1 MKLGFSRVSQIR
13 FQPAASGPALQ
24 NANVGSQT
32 VSRRMQTTAPA
43 NNVQASF
50 VRESRKCN
58 QLAFSATANAFGAN
72 IARTLKPT
80 PGYLRGLWLVATG
93 TGGVN
98 GTNTVTAAADAPYNL
113 YQSIQLRD
121 AFGTVVYQSDGFG
134 AYLIHLYSGQVGAVG
149 LQNPTSDSFYS
160 AVNASATGT
169 GNFTFALYIPLEF
182 DPDTAYCALP
192 SMNTAAQMQL
202 TISLNTSANFYTT
215 APGTLPVIQVDL
227 YEEYW
232 AVPLS
237 NPGLAPPDD
246 GSSHQWTQSQGQ
258 NSIASGS
265 NTRVP
270 LPDVGTYI
278 STLILCFRNASNVRT
293 DGPFNT
299 DLELWIDGVP
309 VRIEHPNLLFSRM
322 FRQFGITR
330 PTGVAVYSWRDSVG
344 WTVDVDD
351 MELLLPTTPG
361 TLMEVFSGGW
371 GTISS
376 GPATVNTYTGKLY
389 PVNNVPERIV

>member
-1 MKLGFSRVSQIR
+1 M
-13 FQPAASGPALQ
+13 PAGSAPALQ
-24 NANVGSQT
+24 GANVNSQT
-32 VSRRMQTTAPA
+32 VSRRPQTTAPGQEA
-43 NNVQASF
+43 APSF

-58 QLAFSATANAFGAN
+58 QLAFSITGNAFGAN

-80 PGYLRGLWLVATG
+80 PGYLRGLWLVATA

-98 GTNTVTAAADAPYNL
+98 GTNTVSASADAPYNL
-113 YQSIQLRD
+113 YQTIQLRD
-121 AFGTVVYQSDGFG
+121 AFGSVVYQADGFG

-149 LQNPTSDSFYS
+149 LQNPTSDAFWS
-160 AVNASATGT
+160 AVSTGTAGT

-182 DPDTAYCALP
+182 DPDTGYCSLP

-202 TISLNTSANFYTT
+202 SLTLCSSATFYGTT
-215 APGTLPVIQVDL
+215 APGTLPTTQIDV

-246 GSSHQWTQSQGQ
+246 GSSHQWSQSQGQ
-258 NSIASGS
+258 NTIAASS

-278 STLILCFRNASNVRT
+278 STLILCFRNSTNART
-293 DGPFNT
+293 DTAFST
-299 DLELWIDGVP
+299 DLELWVDGVP
-309 VRIEHPNLLFSRM
+309 IRIESSNMLFSRM

-344 WTVDVDD
+344 WTVDIDD

-361 TLMEVFSGGW
+361 TLLESFSGGW
-371 GTISS
+371 GNISS
-376 GPATVNTYTGKLY
+376 GPATIQTYTGKLF
-389 PVNNVPERIV
+389 PVGNVPERLV